1 MRLHKEM
8 MNHIPF
14 AFTSKIVFFSPKFQV
29 SETGGVRNA
38 VFTSKSSPG
47 GWPLDV
53 IYTYLYCFPPVNIT
67 KAISQEDKQESEEKI
82 VQRLQGTTLVV
93 ARLPCA
99 HCLAVLSAHF
109 IVVCL
114 ARFWYVPKLCWVLH
128 FFFRAWNMPLILLR
142 YSD

>member
-1 MRLHKEM
+1 M
-8 MNHIPF
+8 
-14 AFTSKIVFFSPKFQV
+14 
-29 SETGGVRNA
+29 
-38 VFTSKSSPG
+38 
-47 GWPLDV
+47 DV

-109 IVVCL
+109 IVVCIF
-114 ARFWYVPKLCWVLH
+114 RFWYVPCEMHGAKIYFVFSFAIFL
-128 FFFRAWNMPLILLR
+128 
-142 YSD
+142 